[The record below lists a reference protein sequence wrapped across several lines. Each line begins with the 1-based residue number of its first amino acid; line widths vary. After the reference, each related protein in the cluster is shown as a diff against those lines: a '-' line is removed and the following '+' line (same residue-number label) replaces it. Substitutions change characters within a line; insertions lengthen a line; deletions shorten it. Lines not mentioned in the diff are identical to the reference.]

1 MTAVFDIW
9 GCVGRQERISRSRPP
24 AARPTYALLRQA
36 IFGLCMGIVSIP
48 DRV

>member
-1 MTAVFDIW
+1 MGGYCMTAAFDYNTYL
-9 GCVGRQERISRSRPP
+9 GLCRQPIFG
-24 AARPTYALLRQA
+24 LCRQA